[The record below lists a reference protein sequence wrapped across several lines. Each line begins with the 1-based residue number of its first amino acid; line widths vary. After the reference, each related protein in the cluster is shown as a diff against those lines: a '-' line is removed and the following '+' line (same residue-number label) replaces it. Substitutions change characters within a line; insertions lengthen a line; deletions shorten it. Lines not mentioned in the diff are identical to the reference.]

1 MVLRV
6 SLKVSLDYELLA
18 SEVAYIELASSVR
31 LDTTGLFRFIP
42 DTVVTTDGT
51 VFALSKPLS
60 VSFSALD
67 ATFLTALKLLQ
78 DGFAMNDGADA
89 VDGSTYSF
97 SKGIQNVTFV
107 ADSTTQSALKALADG
122 FDQLDLLVKFLSRPV
137 SDSFPMTDSIQSIDA
152 LKSLANALVMA
163 DTQTVSTIKALADSI
178 AQPDATA
185 IDLAKLLDDSVPA
198 IELISKLLSRPVS
211 DLFLMSDSIQ
221 SVDAL
226 KGIPDSITMQDS
238 LQTLLLFIRDFD
250 DQVSVSDLRATL
262 FIPSTKVEQITVADN
277 DVIGYQKNI
286 ADGFAM
292 NDGSEAIDGS
302 QYSIHKG
309 ISNVAFVGDLRVTLF
324 STSRLES
331 VSTPDAGLV
340 LAQSYADPTYFAE
353 DYVGVSQSF

>member
-6 SLKVSLDYELLA
+6 SLKVSLEYELLA
-18 SEVAYIELASSVR
+18 SEVAYIEMASSVR

-42 DTVVTTDGT
+42 ETVVTNDGIAFT
-51 VFALSKPLS
+51 LSRPLS
-60 VSFSALD
+60 NSFSVSD
-67 ATFLTALKLLQ
+67 ATFVAALKLLQ

-107 ADSTTQSALKALADG
+107 VDATTQSALKFLADSFG
-122 FDQLDLLVKFLSRPV
+122 QLDLLAKVLSRPV
-137 SDSFPMTDSIQSIDA
+137 SDSFSMTDG
-152 LKSLANALVMA
+152 
-163 DTQTVSTIKALADSI
+163 
-178 AQPDATA
+178 
-185 IDLAKLLDDSVPA
+185 
-198 IELISKLLSRPVS
+198 
-211 DLFLMSDSIQ
+211 IQ

-238 LQTLLLFIRDFD
+238 LETLLLFIRDFD
-250 DQVSVSDLRATL
+250 DQVSVPDLRATL
-262 FIPSTKVEQITVADN
+262 FVPSTKIEQITVADN

-292 NDGSEAIDGS
+292 NDGSEAVDGS

-309 ISNVAFVGDLRVTLF
+309 ISNVAFVGDSRSSFFT
-324 STSRLES
+324 TSRLES
-331 VSTPDAGLV
+331 TTVADAGFV
-340 LAQSYADPTYFAE
+340 SAQSYCDPTYFAE

>member
-1 MVLRV
+1 MSIRRDV
-6 SLKVSLDYELLA
+6 SLRADITFVVPVASL
-18 SEVAYIELASSVR
+18 V
-31 LDTTGLFRFIP
+31 LDTSGRFRIILDSVATP
-42 DTVVTTDGT
+42 DGT
-51 VFALSKPLS
+51 AFTLSKPLGD
-60 VSFSALD
+60 SFSIVD
-67 ATFLTALKLLQ
+67 ATAVTAIKLLQ

-107 ADSTTQSALKALADG
+107 ADSTTQSALKGLSDAFG
-122 FDQLDLLVKFLSRPV
+122 QLDLLAKSLSRPV
-137 SDSFPMTDSIQSIDA
+137 SDSFPVT
-152 LKSLANALVMA
+152 
-163 DTQTVSTIKALADSI
+163 
-178 AQPDATA
+178 
-185 IDLAKLLDDSVPA
+185 
-198 IELISKLLSRPVS
+198 
-211 DLFLMSDSIQ
+211 DSIQ

-238 LQTLLLFIRDFD
+238 LETLLLFIRDFD

-262 FIPSTKVEQITVADN
+262 FIPSTKVEQITVADD
-277 DVIGYQKNI
+277 DVISYQKNI

-309 ISNVAFVGDLRVTLF
+309 ISNVAFVGDLRASLF

-331 VSTPDAGLV
+331 VSVPDAGLV
-340 LAQSYADPTYFAE
+340 VAQNYSDLTYFAE